1 MYGRFPS
8 EDEEVRLGLEMDV
21 PMWMTVVD
29 RELPVNITV
38 ELQHLRRVIM
48 LCVILPLQNSEFK

>member
-29 RELPVNITV
+29 RERSLEPKWNEHRSMPSVG
-38 ELQHLRRVIM
+38 
-48 LCVILPLQNSEFK
+48 